1 MRNATYVAARP
12 ARARPACARPA
23 CARPA
28 RGGAALL
35 LAGWAASVLLVGCA
49 AGGQGSPV
57 VPTAAPSVAGTAAGQ
72 GGAGQGSASQGSA
85 SQDGASQD
93 GVGQGGVGQ
102 SGAARAAALHQAAQ
116 CIRQHGIPSYADPV
130 LTAGGRVYSDS
141 RSIQDAP
148 PAALSAIQQACGR
161 LAAAAGLSPMD
172 EPPAPPQLVQAGV
185 RAAQCMRAHGL
196 PNDADPS
203 ARTPYT
209 PGHGFGM
216 TASEV
221 PAGGKASPV
230 FQRAAQACR
239 ALLDAEIT
247 ASTLTSLG
255 HDG

>member
-1 MRNATYVAARP
+1 MRNATYAAART
-12 ARARPACARPA
+12 ARARQARCAV
-23 CARPA
+23 
-28 RGGAALL
+28 ALL
-35 LAGWAASVLLVGCA
+35 LAGWAGSVLLAGCA
-49 AGGQGSPV
+49 GRGPASPA
-57 VPTAAPSVAGTAAGQ
+57 VPTAAQSVDGTTTGQ
-72 GGAGQGSASQGSA
+72 ASAGQGSAGQGS
-85 SQDGASQD
+85 
-93 GVGQGGVGQ
+93 
-102 SGAARAAALHQAAQ
+102 AARAAALHQAAQ

-130 LTAGGRVYSDS
+130 LTSGGRVYSDS

-148 PAALSAIQQACGR
+148 QAALSAVRQACGA
-161 LAAAAGLSPMD
+161 LAASAGLSPAD

-216 TASEV
+216 TDSEV

>member
-1 MRNATYVAARP
+1 MRNAAYVAART

-23 CARPA
+23 RCA
-28 RGGAALL
+28 AALL
-35 LAGWAASVLLVGCA
+35 LAGWAGSVLLAGCA
-49 AGGQGSPV
+49 TGGPASPA
-57 VPTAAPSVAGTAAGQ
+57 VPTAAQSVAGTAAGQ
-72 GGAGQGSASQGSA
+72 GGAGQGSAGQGSA
-85 SQDGASQD
+85 
-93 GVGQGGVGQ
+93 GQGSAGQ
-102 SGAARAAALHQAAQ
+102 GGAARAAALHQAAQ

-130 LTAGGRVYSDS
+130 LTSGGRVYSDS

-148 PAALSAIQQACGR
+148 QAALSAIQQACGA
-161 LAAAAGLSPMD
+161 LAASAGLSPAD

>member
-1 MRNATYVAARP
+1 MRNATYAAARP
-12 ARARPACARPA
+12 ARARQARCAV
-23 CARPA
+23 
-28 RGGAALL
+28 ALL
-35 LAGWAASVLLVGCA
+35 LAGWAGSVLLAGCA
-49 AGGQGSPV
+49 GRGPASPA
-57 VPTAAPSVAGTAAGQ
+57 VPTAAQSVDGTTTGQ
-72 GGAGQGSASQGSA
+72 ASAGQGSAGQGSA
-85 SQDGASQD
+85 
-93 GVGQGGVGQ
+93 GQG
-102 SGAARAAALHQAAQ
+102 SAARAAALHQAAQ

-130 LTAGGRVYSDS
+130 LTSGGRVYSDS
-141 RSIQDAP
+141 RSIEDAP
-148 PAALSAIQQACGR
+148 QAALSAVQQACGA
-161 LAAAAGLSPMD
+161 LAASAGLSPAD

>member
-1 MRNATYVAARP
+1 MRNAAYVAART

-23 CARPA
+23 RCA
-28 RGGAALL
+28 AALL
-35 LAGWAASVLLVGCA
+35 LAGWAGSVLLAGCA
-49 AGGQGSPV
+49 AGGPAAPA
-57 VPTAAPSVAGTAAGQ
+57 VPTAAQSVAGTAAGQ
-72 GGAGQGSASQGSA
+72 GGAGQGSA
-85 SQDGASQD
+85 
-93 GVGQGGVGQ
+93 GQG
-102 SGAARAAALHQAAQ
+102 GAARAAALHQAAQ

-141 RSIQDAP
+141 RSIQDASQ
-148 PAALSAIQQACGR
+148 AALSAVQQACGA
-161 LAAAAGLSPMD
+161 LAASAGLSPAD

>member
-1 MRNATYVAARP
+1 MRNATYAAARR
-12 ARARPACARPA
+12 ARAWPAGRAV
-23 CARPA
+23 
-28 RGGAALL
+28 ALL
-35 LAGWAASVLLVGCA
+35 LACCAGFVLLAGCA
-49 AGGQGSPV
+49 GGGPGSPA
-57 VPTAAPSVAGTAAGQ
+57 VPTAAQSVAGTAAGQ
-72 GGAGQGSASQGSA
+72 GGAGQGSAGQGSA
-85 SQDGASQD
+85 
-93 GVGQGGVGQ
+93 GQGSAGQ
-102 SGAARAAALHQAAQ
+102 GGAARAAALHQAAQ

-130 LTAGGRVYSDS
+130 LTSGGRVYSDS

-148 PAALSAIQQACGR
+148 QAALSAIQQACGA
-161 LAAAAGLSPMD
+161 LAASAGLSPAD

>member
-12 ARARPACARPA
+12 ARAWLVRARS
-23 CARPA
+23 ARC
-28 RGGAALL
+28 GAALL
-35 LAGWAASVLLVGCA
+35 LTGWAGSVLLAGCA
-49 AGGQGSPV
+49 AGGQGSPA
-57 VPTAAPSVAGTAAGQ
+57 VPTAAQPVAGQDSAGQ
-72 GGAGQGSASQGSA
+72 GGA
-85 SQDGASQD
+85 
-93 GVGQGGVGQ
+93 
-102 SGAARAAALHQAAQ
+102 ARATALHQAAQ

-141 RSIQDAP
+141 RSIQDAS
-148 PAALSAIQQACGR
+148 PAALSAVQRACGA
-161 LAAAAGLSPMD
+161 LAASAGLSPAD

-239 ALLDAEIT
+239 ALLDVEIT